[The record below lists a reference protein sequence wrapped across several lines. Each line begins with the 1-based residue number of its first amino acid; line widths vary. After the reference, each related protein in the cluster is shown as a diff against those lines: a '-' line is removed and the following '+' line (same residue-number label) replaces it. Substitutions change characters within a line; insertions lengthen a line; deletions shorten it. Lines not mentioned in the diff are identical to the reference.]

1 MKIYTRTGDRGE
13 TSLFGGERVSKADP
27 RVEAYGTVDE
37 LNSLLGLV
45 RGKAPAGLADQL
57 GVVQAT
63 LFQVGAELAT
73 ARAEDSK
80 LASHVPRVTA
90 AQVEQLERWIDGME
104 GELPPLR
111 NFVLPGGSETGALL
125 HVARAVC
132 RRAERRVVSLA
143 ERDPVNPELLRYL
156 NRLGDFL
163 FVAARW
169 ANRVHGVEE
178 QAWRPG
184 S

>member
-1 MKIYTRTGDRGE
+1 
-13 TSLFGGERVSKADP
+13 
-27 RVEAYGTVDE
+27 
-37 LNSLLGLV
+37 
-45 RGKAPAGLADQL
+45 
-57 GVVQAT
+57 
-63 LFQVGAELAT
+63 
-73 ARAEDSK
+73 
-80 LASHVPRVTA
+80 
-90 AQVEQLERWIDGME
+90 ME